1 MNIHKIHTP
10 CFVLNESRL
19 RDNLEILKRIQ
30 DEANVEVI
38 LALKGF
44 AMWSTFPLIRQY
56 LKSATASSLN
66 EAELCYEHMQS
77 KAHTYSVAYSSDE
90 FPRIAKLSSHIT
102 FNSINQ
108 YESFK
113 NHLEQY
119 DISCGLRVNPEF
131 SDVKTNLY
139 NPSASNSRL
148 GITKDSFPNEL
159 ANDIEGLHF
168 HVLCESDS
176 YALEGVLNALVEKF
190 GTILHKL
197 KWINMGGGH
206 AFTRTGYDIEHLI
219 KTLKN
224 FKFKY
229 NLDVVLEPGSAVVWQ
244 TGELHTT
251 ILDIVENGG
260 VKTAIIDASFTCHM
274 PDCLEMPY
282 RPSIQE
288 GYENEDQGTY
298 KYRIGGVSCL
308 AGDFL
313 ETYSFDQPLSI
324 GDPLTFNDMMHY
336 TMVKTT
342 TFNGVRH
349 PSIGILDIK
358 GNFKLVKEFGYQDY
372 KDRLS

>member
-1 MNIHKIHTP
+1 
-10 CFVLNESRL
+10 
-19 RDNLEILKRIQ
+19 
-30 DEANVEVI
+30 
-38 LALKGF
+38 
-44 AMWSTFPLIRQY
+44 
-56 LKSATASSLN
+56 
-66 EAELCYEHMQS
+66 
-77 KAHTYSVAYSSDE
+77 
-90 FPRIAKLSSHIT
+90 
-102 FNSINQ
+102 
-108 YESFK
+108 
-113 NHLEQY
+113 
-119 DISCGLRVNPEF
+119 
-131 SDVKTNLY
+131 
-139 NPSASNSRL
+139 
-148 GITKDSFPNEL
+148 
-159 ANDIEGLHF
+159 
-168 HVLCESDS
+168 
-176 YALEGVLNALVEKF
+176 LEGVLNALVEKF

-219 KTLKN
+219 KILKN